1 MSWRH
6 LKAAANKNTVEVKA
20 GLLADLIFEQ
30 QPNPTESRTL
40 PLETV
45 SKNITDSKRY
55 LAAIANRSLELLA
68 ERGLSNW
75 TIDLEDSKVPSPWG
89 YGNEATRVIDPNNL
103 FLVAKL
109 ATEAQVIALPLPEAE
124 PVFAPLREAA

>member
-6 LKAAANKNTVEVKA
+6 LKAAANKNSVEVKA
-20 GLLADLIFEQ
+20 GLLADLVTGQ
-30 QPNPTESRTL
+30 QDNPNEPSTL
-40 PLETV
+40 PLESV

-55 LAAIANRSLELLA
+55 LAAIAARSLELFA

-89 YGNEATRVIDPNNL
+89 YGNEATKVIDPANL

-109 ATEAQVIALPLPEAE
+109 ATEAQVIALPVPEVE
-124 PVFAPLREAA
+124 PTKVRLREAA